1 MRRQFLANVMRMEW
15 CIVTELIRLIYLLL
29 NDTWRSIKFYFRTQL
44 SVASSRF
51 RESYS
56 SLAML
61 SIIPAFRYSTNCL
74 GIQFREILQRCTC
87 RIMNTSFQ
95 LINSWLVI
103 DTRKNSIRT
112 DWNYRHFKF
121 LFARM
126 FYISDEVNLN
136 LNMWIRYDES

>member
-1 MRRQFLANVMRMEW
+1 MNSISRSVNLFSLFSSLFAYPQFCNFLFHRISKFYASAISCKRDANGMMYRHR
-15 CIVTELIRLIYLLL
+15 THSRLIYLLL

-74 GIQFREILQRCTC
+74 GIRFREILQRCTC

-95 LINSWLVI
+95 LINS
-103 DTRKNSIRT
+103 
-112 DWNYRHFKF
+112 
-121 LFARM
+121 
-126 FYISDEVNLN
+126 
-136 LNMWIRYDES
+136 